1 MNDHHAYSRDLTRL
15 GLYYREYKRLI
26 DHWKAVL
33 PVPIYEL
40 RYESITADF
49 ENEARKVI
57 EFIGLPWDEA
67 CLKFHEAGRTVHTFS
82 KQQVR
87 SPIYKS
93 SIERWRNYEKELQP
107 LLSALGD
114 LV

>member
-1 MNDHHAYSRDLTRL
+1 MCPATETTGIVSEFRSAMLL
-15 GLYYREYKRLI
+15 
-26 DHWKAVL
+26 
-33 PVPIYEL
+33 EL
-40 RYESITADF
+40 DF